1 MSRLV
6 APLAALGAL
15 CAAALTPL
23 AAQAENVHY
32 AAKPPPGV
40 TLPPGAGPAFSA
52 AVQSG
57 KTLYIS
63 GTTDG
68 GTAAAKPGEGPD
80 ASATRVMENFK
91 KLVETGGAT
100 MDDLVQVTIF
110 CTDLSYYNAF
120 NTVYRSYFKGPLP
133 SRAFIGTS
141 QLLGGAHFEVMGI
154 AVKP

>member
-1 MSRLV
+1 MTR
-6 APLAALGAL
+6 LAASLAASAAL
-15 CAAALTPL
+15 AAALAPMT
-23 AAQAENVHY
+23 ATAENIHY

-40 TLPPGAGPAFSA
+40 TLPSGAGPAFSA

-57 KTLYIS
+57 KTLYVS

-68 GTAAAKPGEGPD
+68 GTAAAKPGEGPE

-91 KLVETGGAT
+91 RLVETGGAT
-100 MDDLVQVTIF
+100 MDDLVWVQIF

-120 NTVYRSYFKGPLP
+120 NTVYRGYFKGPLP
-133 SRAFIGTS
+133 SRAFIGTN
-141 QLLGGAHFEVMGI
+141 QLLGGAVFEVMGI